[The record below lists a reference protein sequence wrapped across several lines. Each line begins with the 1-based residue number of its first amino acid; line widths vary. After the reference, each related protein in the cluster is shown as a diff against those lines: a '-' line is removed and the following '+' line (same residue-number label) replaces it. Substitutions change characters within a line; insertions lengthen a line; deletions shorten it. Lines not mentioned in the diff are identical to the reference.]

1 MRSRLY
7 IPYFKNGEFLTE
19 TELYQLAWL
28 PLELHR
34 LTTLARGQVG
44 FFCPDPQAETSWN
57 YFEQS
62 YNYLTVHTLFV
73 ISPEGIPFVL
83 TEAQRLELSEVT
95 IDRTTLFASAY
106 FANHSQAFDDDH
118 FSPESYDAQG
128 QPISNAYQVMLHWG
142 EDTAPNIAGT
152 TRYSMELGRMTGV
165 DSADFRVTPL
175 AYYPSGLPELKALVE
190 PFVPTLEGYT
200 QLLLEPALVPAVDRS
215 YLVERLEQLTATLM
229 DGFTPTQKSITE
241 AQLLMKAA
249 KGFYLRLAYAKD
261 IQNPLYQNC
270 KGLTRRVLEQQ
281 LDTLYEGRDELAE
294 SINSLTQHIAFTPS
308 TGYEQTQF
316 FKGLNEVFDIEKNK
330 LLFESLMERKPV
342 PPRPRPDIGGPR
354 IIDLNKKNS

>member
-34 LTTLARGQVG
+34 LTTLAQGQVG
-44 FFCPDPQAETSWN
+44 FFSPTTPEDGSWN
-57 YFEQS
+57 YVEQS
-62 YNYLTVHTLFV
+62 YNHLTVHTLFV

-95 IDRTTLFASAY
+95 IDRTTLFASVY
-106 FANHSQAFDDDH
+106 FANHSQAFEDSH
-118 FSPESYDAQG
+118 FSPESYDAEG
-128 QPISNAYQVMLHWG
+128 QPISNAYQIALHWG
-142 EDTAPNIAGT
+142 EDTAPSIAGT

-165 DSADFRVTPL
+165 DSEEFRVTPL
-175 AYYPSGLPELKALVE
+175 AYYPSGLPELKAILE

-200 QLLLEPALVPAVDRS
+200 QLLLEPNLVPAVDRS
-215 YLVERLEQLTATLM
+215 SLIDRVEQLMAYLM
-229 DGFTPTQKSITE
+229 DNSTPTQRSVRE
-241 AQLLMKAA
+241 ACLMMKAA

-261 IQNPLYQNC
+261 PHNPLYQSC

-281 LDTLYEGRDELAE
+281 LEALYEGRDVLAE
-294 SINSLTQHIAFTPS
+294 VIGSLSENLAFTPS
-308 TGYEQTQF
+308 TGYEQVQF
-316 FKGLNEVFDIEKNK
+316 FKGLAEVFDLERSKT
-330 LLFESLMERKPV
+330 LFESLMERKPE
-342 PPRPRPDIGGPR
+342 PPRQRPDIGGPR
-354 IIDLNKKNS
+354 IIDLNKKK